1 MMAPVVVSH
10 GSRLVGRDAELQQL
24 ASWLGLEGSASDPSP
39 ATGPDAPPAAVLLAG
54 DAGVGKTRLTRALG
68 ERAVSEGWRVDA
80 GHCLDFADSALPY
93 LPFSEILGRLE
104 RDLPDVVAE
113 VVAAHPALARLQ
125 PGRRMRST
133 GSDDSTDLGRG
144 DLLPAVHAL
153 LEAVAAER
161 PYLVVVEDAHWADQS
176 TRDLLSFL
184 FTRAT
189 TGRIALLV
197 SYRSDDLHRRHPLR
211 RQLTTWARD
220 AHRLPLEPLPPR
232 DLRRLVRSLVRNLA
246 GSGPRVSEAEI
257 AAIVDRADGNA
268 FFAEELVVAATGEGG
283 AALPDDLADLLLVR
297 LDLLD
302 DDATQVVRAA
312 SVSGRRVSHAL
323 LAAASSLSA
332 DRLEQAVRHA
342 VEMNVLEPRSDEA
355 YVFRHALLAEAV
367 YDDLLPGERVRL
379 HGAYASAILDH
390 RAPGSAAELARHAR
404 LGNDPATALRAC
416 VEAGGDA
423 MRVGAP
429 EEAAQHYQHAVELL
443 GAPGTEDFD
452 AEALADLVRR
462 AADALIAAGH
472 IERAIALVRDQLDQL
487 PADAT
492 DAVRGQ
498 MITALATAIG
508 MSDTAEDLVGMTRE
522 AVRLTATAPVVARVR
537 ALSFNARALVGYGD
551 RDEARQ
557 VALEAYGLA
566 EKHDLPRL
574 ASDALAT
581 LVGLDRHGPVEEVA
595 RSLEDVVARAR
606 KARAVNA
613 ELRAL
618 YFLGILHLERAEHDE
633 AADAFAR
640 GVRRGAAAGTPWAP
654 YAFDCRFQLA
664 RVAMERGDW
673 GGVDDLTDMAGQSPP
688 PLNEALLLTLRAR
701 LAAAR
706 GESDAQRI
714 ARSVRPWWSA
724 DGLVAIGGAT
734 AELTLAEHARDT
746 AAALGVYDDV
756 VRAATLTWRE
766 FFQARLRLAAI
777 TLGVLATA
785 AQGDAGAGLG
795 EEERA
800 ALSPRAAGLR
810 RDGQRVL
817 ADVREADVPFGPEGL
832 AWEARLEAEWLRWR
846 WVTDVDPPAAAELA
860 AAWRLAE
867 ERTEAA
873 HDRTL
878 LAQVRARLAGVLH
891 ATGDAEGAKEAA
903 LAARRTAD
911 VLGLAPLLTT
921 LGAGSR
927 PSAAGAPTGRT
938 RAPAA
943 ALTSR
948 EREILGLVAQ
958 GRTNGEIA
966 RRLYIS
972 VKTVSVH
979 VSNILGKLGAS
990 GRTEAAAIAHRDG
1003 LL

>member
-24 ASWLGLEGSASDPSP
+24 ASWLGLGDED
-39 ATGPDAPPAAVLLAG
+39 TRHHGPPTAVLLAG

-68 ERAVSEGWRVDA
+68 ERAVAAGWRVDA

-104 RDLPDVVAE
+104 RDLPDVVAD
-113 VVAAHPALARLQ
+113 VVTAHPALARLQ
-125 PGRRMRST
+125 PGRRMRSG
-133 GSDDSTDLGRG
+133 GSDDATDLGRG
-144 DLLPAVHAL
+144 DLLPALHAL
-153 LEAVAAER
+153 LEAVAAHQ
-161 PYLVVVEDAHWADQS
+161 PYLVVVEDAHWADQA

-184 FTRAT
+184 FTRST

-220 AHRLPLEPLPPR
+220 VHRLPLDPLAPR
-232 DLRRLVRSLVRNLA
+232 ELRRLVRGL
-246 GSGPRVSEAEI
+246 PRRGTTLTEAEI

-268 FFAEELVVAATGEGG
+268 FFAEELVVAATGETG
-283 AALPDDLADLLLVR
+283 AALPEDLADLLLVR

-312 SVSGRRVSHAL
+312 SASGRRVSHAL
-323 LAAASSLSA
+323 LAAASSLDA
-332 DRLEQAVRHA
+332 DRLEQALRHA
-342 VEMNVLEPRSDEA
+342 VEMNVLEPRSGEA

-379 HGAYASAILDH
+379 HAAYAAAILDG

-429 EEAAQHYQHAVELL
+429 DEAAQHYQHAVELL

-452 AEALADLVRR
+452 ADALADLVRR
-462 AADALIAAGH
+462 ASDALIAAGH
-472 IERAIALVRDQLDQL
+472 IERAIALVRDQLDQLDQL

-508 MSDTAEDLVGMTRE
+508 MTDTTEDLVAMTRE
-522 AVRLTATAPVVARVR
+522 AVRLTAAAPVVVRVR
-537 ALSFNARALVGYGD
+537 ALSFHARALVGYGD

-581 LVGLDRHGPVEEVA
+581 LVGLDRHGPVEEVT
-595 RSLEDVVARAR
+595 RSLEDVVKRAR
-606 KARAVNA
+606 TARAVSA

-618 YFLGILHLERAEHDE
+618 YFLGLLHLERAEHE
-633 AADAFAR
+633 QAADAFAR
-640 GVRRGAAAGTPWAP
+640 GVRRGAASGQPWAP
-654 YAFDCRFQLA
+654 YAFDCRLLLA

-673 GGVDDLTDMAGQSPP
+673 GGVEDLTDMAGQSPP

-706 GESDAQRI
+706 GDADA
-714 ARSVRPWWSA
+714 ARLARAVRPWWSA

-734 AELTLAEHARDT
+734 AELTLAEHERDA
-746 AAALGVYDDV
+746 AAALTIYAEAVH
-756 VRAATLTWRE
+756 AATLTWRE
-766 FFQARLRLAAI
+766 FFQARLRLAAL
-777 TLGVLATA
+777 TLGVLGTA
-785 AQGDAGAGLG
+785 ARGEAGAGLG

-800 ALSPRAAGLR
+800 ALAPRAEGLR
-810 RDGQRVL
+810 RDGLRVL
-817 ADVREADVPFGPEGL
+817 ADVREAGVPFGPEGL
-832 AWEARLEAEWLRWR
+832 AWEAWLEAELLRWR
-846 WVTDVDPPAAAELA
+846 WITDQEPPGASELA

-867 ERTEAA
+867 ERTVAA
-873 HDRTL
+873 NDRAL
-878 LAQVRARLAGVLH
+878 LAQVRARLAAVLH
-891 ATGDAEGAKEAA
+891 ATGEPEAAKEAA
-903 LAARRTAD
+903 VAARRTAEM
-911 VLGLAPLLTT
+911 LGLEPLLAS
-921 LGAGSR
+921 LGAR
-927 PSAAGAPTGRT
+927 PRSPATSPPAPRAGVPAPS
-938 RAPAA
+938 
-943 ALTSR
+943 LTPR

-990 GRTEAAAIAHRDG
+990 GRTEAAAIARRDG